1 MPAQG
6 STARGLL
13 GAGLGL
19 VGISAVAGLL
29 VTVMVAPA
37 LAVTGMTA
45 NNSISVFQELPD
57 YIKIDTQH
65 QRNSFVV
72 VDPEDGTL
80 TEVATWFDQNRE
92 EVALADIDDDLK
104 WAAIDGED
112 RRFYEHGGVD
122 MPSLARAALGQLTK
136 TSSSGASTL
145 TMQLVRN
152 ILVLRAVNDT
162 SLTDEQRTQAIN
174 DATYPNLNRK
184 LKEMKLA
191 IGMEKQNSKEAI
203 LEGYLNIV
211 GMGSNTYGVEAGAQR
226 FFGTSAK
233 DVTPAQAASLI
244 AIVQDPVKNTLI
256 YPENFERNQERRDV
270 ILGWMHAQEHLSD
283 AEYQEA
289 LATPVDDTT
298 VSSNP
303 PTSGCAAAPAEYRL
317 PCDYALKSVFNG
329 EVPSLGTT
337 KEQQLDTWRRGGLT
351 VVLTVNPETQTAAT
365 QLAQKH
371 APADESRFKL
381 GAAIGSVQTGTGR
394 IITLAQNKPFDDTGT
409 GDPSTTTALNL
420 VGDQRHGGS
429 NGFQP
434 GSSYKPYTLLAFL
447 TAGHGLH
454 ETFDASVREVPFSK
468 FPDSCNGPWGGQT
481 YSFGND
487 QDEKGPYNVIRA
499 TAGSVNSVFILMATE
514 VDQCET
520 AKIAASIGVH
530 RADGNPDGSDLYT
543 KPSCVVGGC
552 ENNIAP
558 LTQAAAY
565 AAIANHGVYCKPII
579 IDDILGPTGESIGG
593 QEPVCGPSLV
603 SPEVANTA
611 AYAMHATTVGGGT
624 AIYSNP
630 NDGTPYIAKTGTTND
645 AIHTWMVGSSPQ
657 VATAVWVG
665 NIEGEQNLRRVY
677 VNGVQA
683 SMLRHTIF
691 RPYAQKLDTFYGG
704 GTFAD
709 PDPVLLRG
717 IQVTVPDV
725 TTFTPEQAKAAIE
738 LAQLAFEEGEAV
750 DSDLP
755 LGTIVE
761 TDPPAGTKV
770 PKGTPIKVFTSN
782 GEAATVPDV
791 VTIPQNYAT
800 AEAQLQAVGFMNITQ
815 VCQAPEPESSPEA
828 TAPPGP
834 PGPPEPSDGEVVI
847 AQDPA
852 AGSVVS
858 VGTPITLTVQ
868 RSHCP

>member
-45 NNSISVFQELPD
+45 NNSIAVFQELPD
-57 YIKIDTQH
+57 YITIDTQH

-72 VDPEDGTL
+72 VDPDDGSL
-80 TEVATWFDQNRE
+80 KEVATWFDQNRE
-92 EVALADIDDDLK
+92 EVSLADIDDDLK

-162 SLTDEQRTQAIN
+162 TLTDDERAKAID

-191 IGMEKQNSKEAI
+191 IGMEKQNSKDAI

-244 AIVQDPVKNTLI
+244 AIVQNPVQNTLI

-270 ILGWMHAQEHLSD
+270 ILGWMHAQGHLDD
-283 AEYQEA
+283 AAYQEA
-289 LATPVDDTT
+289 LATPVDETT

-303 PTSGCAAAPAEYRL
+303 PKSGCAVASVAYRL
-317 PCDYALKSVFNG
+317 PCDYALKSIQNG
-329 EVPSLGTT
+329 EVPALGST
-337 KEQQLDTWRRGGLT
+337 KEKQLDTWRQGGLT
-351 VVLTVNPETQTAAT
+351 IVLTVNPETQSTAT
-365 QLAQKH
+365 KLAQKY

-381 GAAIGSVQTGTGR
+381 GAAIGSVEAGTGR
-394 IITLAQNKPFDDTGT
+394 IITMAQNKPFDDTGT
-409 GDPSTTTALNL
+409 GNPKKTTALNL
-420 VGDQRHGGS
+420 VGDQSHGGS
-429 NGFQP
+429 RGFQP
-434 GSSYKPYTLLAFL
+434 GSSYKPYTLLSFL
-447 TAGHGLH
+447 AAGHGLY

-481 YSFGND
+481 YRFGND
-487 QDEKGPYNVIRA
+487 AGEKGPYNVIRG

-530 RADGNPDGSDLYT
+530 RADGKADGSDLYT

-579 IDDILGPTGESIGG
+579 IDDILDPSGTSLGG
-593 QEPVCGPSLV
+593 QEPVCGQSLA
-603 SPEVANTA
+603 SPAVANTA
-611 AYAMHATTVGGGT
+611 AYAMQSVMGGT
-624 AIYSNP
+624 ASSSNP
-630 NDGTPYIAKTGTTND
+630 RDGTPYLGKTGTTND
-645 AIHTWMVGSSPQ
+645 AIHTWMVGSSPK
-657 VATAVWVG
+657 VGTAVWVG
-665 NIEGEQNLRRVY
+665 NIEGEQNLRRIY
-677 VNGVQA
+677 VGGYQA
-683 SMLRHTIF
+683 SVLRHVIF
-691 RPYAQKLDTFYGG
+691 KPYAQKLDTFYGG
-704 GTFAD
+704 GKFAD

-717 IQVTVPDV
+717 IQVTVPEV
-725 TTFTPEQAKAAIE
+725 ATLTLEQAKAAIE
-738 LAQLAFEEGEAV
+738 LGQLGFKNGGKV

-755 LGTIVE
+755 IGTVVE
-761 TDPPAGTKV
+761 TDPPAGSRV
-770 PKGTPIKVFTSN
+770 PKGTQVKVYTSN
-782 GEAATVPDV
+782 GQAAPVPDV
-791 VTIPQNYAT
+791 VTIPQDYNT
-800 AEAQLQAVGFMNITQ
+800 AQAQLQAAGFTNIVQQCQ
-815 VCQAPEPESSPEA
+815 VPELGDPP
-828 TAPPGP
+828 APPAG
-834 PGPPEPSDGEVVI
+834 VVV

-852 AGSVVS
+852 AGST
-858 VGTPITLTVQ
+858 VGLNAPITLTVL
-868 RSHCP
+868 RNHCP